1 MCRGQWWNLE
11 KGKGEGERKVTVLN
25 MIIYIVIGAIGG
37 RAIAQKDWATL
48 ILTLVLFAVI
58 VVNEWHHMNRRK
70 EKEDGRY

>member
-1 MCRGQWWNLE
+1 M
-11 KGKGEGERKVTVLN
+11 TVFN

-58 VVNEWHHMNRRK
+58 VINEWHHMNRRK
-70 EKEDGRY
+70 EKEDGR

>member
-1 MCRGQWWNLE
+1 M
-11 KGKGEGERKVTVLN
+11 TVFN
-25 MIIYIVIGAIGG
+25 MIIYILIGVISG

-70 EKEDGRY
+70 EKDDGK